1 MAAATDWHRLRRV
14 YMCLFIDIL
23 AVGLIVPLITPLT
36 RELGGSPK
44 VSVIDDAFESAGSA

>member
-1 MAAATDWHRLRRV
+1 
-14 YMCLFIDIL
+14 MCLFIDIL